1 MSNIKQLMNTL
12 EALDISVRV
21 EGGQLKLR
29 APKGALTPALQAQI
43 KATKSALILHLQ
55 TAADV
60 GHTIPATSRD
70 GSSNVSF
77 GQQRLW
83 ILEQFDPGK
92 PVYNIAQA
100 LRLEGPL
107 DIKALQQTL
116 STILE
121 RHEALRTRFK
131 EDNGRPVQIVEN
143 QFDLPLSQIDLSD
156 APTTDLDDTLTH
168 RMREE
173 ARIPFSLTEAPLIRA
188 ILYRLADQSHVLL
201 IVVHHIAFDGWSF
214 AVLYHEISSLYNSAL
229 QGAGASLVELPVQYR
244 DFAEWQ
250 LRSMSGEVLEK
261 QLHYWTTALENNPT
275 SLTLPTDRPRPPQQT
290 FRGATLHRRLEGPLL
305 QSLTSLAQTHGATLF
320 MVGLAAFQIL
330 MSRYSSQT
338 NIAVGTPVAGR
349 DHVDIENLLGFFVN
363 SVVMQSDLD
372 GNPTFVEFLHQV
384 RKTVLEALDHQETP
398 FDRLVDAIKPERD
411 MSRSPLFQVMFVLQN
426 TPPAAVS
433 MDGLEV
439 RSKAVPLETSKFD
452 LTLSIES
459 GKDSLVAAWEY
470 ATDLFDHATITRMA
484 EHYEVLLTEIAKNP
498 DAPVMQIPL
507 LDDASVRKQV
517 VDWNQTEKQYPET
530 RCLQDLLDAQCEQTP
545 DATAVVFEDTAL
557 SYAQLNARANQLAA
571 WLREQNVGPDSLV
584 GICIDRSL
592 EMVIGLLGI
601 IKAGGAYVPLD
612 PTYPQDRLAYMIEH
626 SQAPVVLTQ
635 ESLRT
640 ELPTTD
646 ATLLALD
653 SEWDQLDVLPQ
664 DNPSI
669 VNTPDDL
676 AYVIYT
682 SGSTG
687 QPKGVM
693 VPHRGICNRLQWM
706 QEMYSLDTSDRVLQK
721 TSFSFDVSVWEFFWP
736 LISGATL
743 VVARPEGHKD
753 TGYLTQV
760 IADQA
765 ITTLHFVPSMLQLFL
780 EDPKVDQCTTLRRV
794 ICSGEALPFDTQ
806 QRFFSR
812 LDAELH
818 NLYGPTEASID
829 VTYWTCERNPSS
841 HRVPIGY
848 PIANTQIYILDRY
861 QQPVPIG
868 VSGEL
873 HIAGVGLA
881 RGYLHNDALTRDTFI
896 ANPFS
901 KDVHAKM
908 YKSGDLARYR
918 ADGSIEY
925 SGRLDHQIKLRGYRI
940 ELGEIE
946 ACLDR
951 HPDLRDTAVLPYE
964 RGPGDTVLV
973 AYYVRAND
981 NEPSNNDLRQHLE
994 QSLPDYMV
1002 PSVFIRLAEFPLTAN
1017 GKFDRKNLP
1026 APDFQS
1032 TSTNGSDEDW
1042 LANYQ
1047 SPRDAL
1053 EYQLSEIWEELFT
1066 FTRPISI
1073 DEDFFALGGH
1083 SLAAVRLMNQVN
1095 RVTGQNLP
1103 LATLFQAPTI
1113 ETLAQRIKDSD
1124 SSAFSSDAASLV
1136 TIKEGGGNPVFVLPL
1151 ADGIIFHI
1159 HLRLG
1164 RYLAADS
1171 TVYGLQ
1177 ARGVQGKEHPH
1188 ESMEDAAA
1196 EYIQLMR
1203 EVQPHGP
1210 YKIIGICDGATTAF
1224 EIAQQLTAQ
1233 NETVGCL
1240 CMIVPT
1246 LPPLQKVM
1254 HNPPKELY
1262 RALKNHPPELG
1273 RVANAHFKS
1282 RGLYIPAT
1290 YPGSI
1295 VLFEGEQD
1303 PPQRNAQVRQR
1314 WAELIDGELTHHI
1327 VPGDHNTCVQDP
1339 NVQILAAKLAHY
1351 ILKPPA

>member
-1 MSNIKQLMNTL
+1 
-12 EALDISVRV
+12 
-21 EGGQLKLR
+21 
-29 APKGALTPALQAQI
+29 
-43 KATKSALILHLQ
+43 
-55 TAADV
+55 
-60 GHTIPATSRD
+60 
-70 GSSNVSF
+70 
-77 GQQRLW
+77 
-83 ILEQFDPGK
+83 
-92 PVYNIAQA
+92 
-100 LRLEGPL
+100 
-107 DIKALQQTL
+107 
-116 STILE
+116 
-121 RHEALRTRFK
+121 
-131 EDNGRPVQIVEN
+131 
-143 QFDLPLSQIDLSD
+143 
-156 APTTDLDDTLTH
+156 
-168 RMREE
+168 
-173 ARIPFSLTEAPLIRA
+173 
-188 ILYRLADQSHVLL
+188 
-201 IVVHHIAFDGWSF
+201 
-214 AVLYHEISSLYNSAL
+214 
-229 QGAGASLVELPVQYR
+229 
-244 DFAEWQ
+244 
-250 LRSMSGEVLEK
+250 
-261 QLHYWTTALENNPT
+261 
-275 SLTLPTDRPRPPQQT
+275 
-290 FRGATLHRRLEGPLL
+290 
-305 QSLTSLAQTHGATLF
+305 
-320 MVGLAAFQIL
+320 
-330 MSRYSSQT
+330 
-338 NIAVGTPVAGR
+338 
-349 DHVDIENLLGFFVN
+349 
-363 SVVMQSDLD
+363 
-372 GNPTFVEFLHQV
+372 
-384 RKTVLEALDHQETP
+384 
-398 FDRLVDAIKPERD
+398 
-411 MSRSPLFQVMFVLQN
+411 
-426 TPPAAVS
+426 
-433 MDGLEV
+433 
-439 RSKAVPLETSKFD
+439 
-452 LTLSIES
+452 
-459 GKDSLVAAWEY
+459 
-470 ATDLFDHATITRMA
+470 
-484 EHYEVLLTEIAKNP
+484 
-498 DAPVMQIPL
+498 
-507 LDDASVRKQV
+507 
-517 VDWNQTEKQYPET
+517 
-530 RCLQDLLDAQCEQTP
+530 
-545 DATAVVFEDTAL
+545 
-557 SYAQLNARANQLAA
+557 
-571 WLREQNVGPDSLV
+571 
-584 GICIDRSL
+584 
-592 EMVIGLLGI
+592 
-601 IKAGGAYVPLD
+601 
-612 PTYPQDRLAYMIEH
+612 
-626 SQAPVVLTQ
+626 
-635 ESLRT
+635 
-640 ELPTTD
+640 
-646 ATLLALD
+646 
-653 SEWDQLDVLPQ
+653 
-664 DNPSI
+664 
-669 VNTPDDL
+669 
-676 AYVIYT
+676 
-682 SGSTG
+682 
-687 QPKGVM
+687 
-693 VPHRGICNRLQWM
+693 
-706 QEMYSLDTSDRVLQK
+706 
-721 TSFSFDVSVWEFFWP
+721 
-736 LISGATL
+736 
-743 VVARPEGHKD
+743 
-753 TGYLTQV
+753 
-760 IADQA
+760 
-765 ITTLHFVPSMLQLFL
+765 
-780 EDPKVDQCTTLRRV
+780 
-794 ICSGEALPFDTQ
+794 
-806 QRFFSR
+806 
-812 LDAELH
+812 
-818 NLYGPTEASID
+818 
-829 VTYWTCERNPSS
+829 
-841 HRVPIGY
+841 
-848 PIANTQIYILDRY
+848 
-861 QQPVPIG
+861 
-868 VSGEL
+868 
-873 HIAGVGLA
+873 
-881 RGYLHNDALTRDTFI
+881 
-896 ANPFS
+896 
-901 KDVHAKM
+901 M